1 MKFLT
6 GYFGGTIVRDE
17 LNYRNGPC
25 TYIYH
30 HESLLTNLTNCQG
43 APAVSLT
50 QRSISKDKK
59 VIHQEVYLL

>member
-17 LNYRNGPC
+17 LNYRNGSKG
-25 TYIYH
+25 H
-30 HESLLTNLTNCQG
+30 HVYVSSRIIIHEFSNYQG

-59 VIHQEVYLL
+59 VNISR